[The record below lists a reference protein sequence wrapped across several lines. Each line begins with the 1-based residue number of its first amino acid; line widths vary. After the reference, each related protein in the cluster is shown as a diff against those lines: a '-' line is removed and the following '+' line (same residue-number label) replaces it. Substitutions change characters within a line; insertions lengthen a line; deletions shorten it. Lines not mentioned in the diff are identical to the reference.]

1 MPKLKEIKF
10 KTISFDRI
18 GVDGLVRYVYTYE
31 KEFGELIETI
41 DGEITNKW
49 SGPDV
54 RRKIK
59 EIIGK

>member
-1 MPKLKEIKF
+1 MPKLKDIKF

-18 GVDGLVRYVYTYE
+18 DVDGLVRYVYTYE
-31 KEFGELIETI
+31 KESGELIETI
-41 DGEITNKW
+41 DGETTNKW